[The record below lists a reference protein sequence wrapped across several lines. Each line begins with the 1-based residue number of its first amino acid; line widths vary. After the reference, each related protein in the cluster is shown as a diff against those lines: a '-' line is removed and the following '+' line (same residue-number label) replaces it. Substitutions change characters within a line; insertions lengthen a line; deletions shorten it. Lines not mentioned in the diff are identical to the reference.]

1 MKDKI
6 KEYKN
11 KGFELKQ
18 ELEQLIKPF
27 ISSWLYIDDLNLKD
41 EYGISIRGIAVRGDS
56 LFFQNDSGYEYSL
69 LSFSLN
75 DLYNVYLYVSE

>member
-27 ISSWLYIDDLNLKD
+27 ISGWLYIADLNLKD
-41 EYGISIRGIAVRGDS
+41 EHGSYIRGIAEREGV

-69 LSFSLN
+69 LSFSLY

>member
-27 ISSWLYIDDLNLKD
+27 ISSWLYIADLNLKD
-41 EYGISIRGIAVRGDS
+41 EYGNSIRGIAVGGDS